1 VTDPVMRDRVLDI
14 CLEKPELAEA
24 MYVTAKTVTG
34 EISEQAYDEYLP
46 GGLSIG
52 EKGWTY
58 DTVPIRA
65 SHLGYLLDMD
75 ITEKVVDTNSRSIF
89 TFVDPE
95 LVVRTVEEFSQF
107 RSERLRDRPVRG
119 HRHRQDVDL
128 VRDGNFYRIEWEHGS
143 LEVPPNQLVDLFEG
157 VKEAWRSRSYASGG
171 RQKQEE

>member
-1 VTDPVMRDRVLDI
+1 MRDRVLDI

-75 ITEKVVDTNSRSIF
+75 ITKKVVDTNSRSIF

-107 RSERLRDRPVRG
+107 RSEEDFETDLYEVTDTG
-119 HRHRQDVDL
+119 KDVDL

-157 VKEAWRSRSYASGG
+157 VKEAWRFEELRRLADDK
-171 RQKQEE
+171 KQEE